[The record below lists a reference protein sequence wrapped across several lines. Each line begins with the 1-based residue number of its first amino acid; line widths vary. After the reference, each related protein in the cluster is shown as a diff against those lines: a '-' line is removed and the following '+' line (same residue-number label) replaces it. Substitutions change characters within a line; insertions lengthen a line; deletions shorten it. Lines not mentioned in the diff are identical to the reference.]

1 MGPAKATMEL
11 MLVSSSSFK
20 HSLFSTTPYSSS
32 LRSSRA
38 LVINRCHPPKP
49 RKSGKDVVIRGNVQY
64 QEKLEVLK
72 SMEGWGAGGGDPDEY
87 YVCLVGNMVTEEALP
102 MYQSMANRFDG
113 ANDETGASATSWA
126 QWNRG
131 WSAEENRHGDVL
143 TRYLYLS
150 GRLDM
155 RQVER
160 TIQHL
165 IGSGM
170 ERATFVSHGNTARH
184 AKERGDATLARIC
197 GLIAADERRH
207 ETAYTRIVAKLFEL
221 DPDNAVRAFAGMMRE
236 SVTMPGLL
244 MFDGPRPRP
253 LRALL
258 CGGAAARG
266 VHDRGLCGHRR
277 VLREEVAGGGV
288 GPGLTGEGR
297 RAQDYVCGLPQRI
310 RKMVERAQERSARES
325 RLLPF
330 SWIFNRE
337 VLVKSGKDVVI
348 RGSVQYQ
355 EKLEV
360 LKSMEGWVEDN
371 ILTLLK
377 PVESSWQPQ
386 DFLPDSSSSSAE
398 EFFDAVRELR
408 ERAAGIPDE
417 YYVCLVGNL
426 VSEEALPTN
435 QSMANR
441 FDGANDET
449 GASATS
455 WAQWNRGW
463 SAEENRHGDVL
474 TRYLYLSGRLDMRQ
488 VERTIQHLI
497 GSGMILHEAHDAY
510 RGFVYTSFQERAT
523 FVSHG
528 NTARHAKE
536 RGDITLARL
545 CGLIAA
551 DERRHETAY
560 TRIVE
565 KLFELDPDNAM
576 RAFAGMMRERATMPG
591 LLMFD
596 GRDRDLFRH
605 YSAVAQRLGVYTT
618 GDYAD
623 IVEYFV
629 KRWRWRMWGRG

>member
-1 MGPAKATMEL
+1 MVIRRRNLPRTLLLPVHCQGTLPCRRLTVRLTCPGVTRGTPRPVIRLRLLLSANRVAPRVQATMRL
-11 MLVSSSSFK
+11 
-20 HSLFSTTPYSSS
+20 
-32 LRSSRA
+32 SR
-38 LVINRCHPPKP
+38 
-49 RKSGKDVVIRGNVQY
+49 
-64 QEKLEVLK
+64 
-72 SMEGWGAGGGDPDEY
+72 
-87 YVCLVGNMVTEEALP
+87 
-102 MYQSMANRFDG
+102 
-113 ANDETGASATSWA
+113 
-126 QWNRG
+126 
-131 WSAEENRHGDVL
+131 
-143 TRYLYLS
+143 
-150 GRLDM
+150 
-155 RQVER
+155 
-160 TIQHL
+160 
-165 IGSGM
+165 
-170 ERATFVSHGNTARH
+170 
-184 AKERGDATLARIC
+184 
-197 GLIAADERRH
+197 
-207 ETAYTRIVAKLFEL
+207 
-221 DPDNAVRAFAGMMRE
+221 
-236 SVTMPGLL
+236 
-244 MFDGPRPRP
+244 
-253 LRALL
+253 
-258 CGGAAARG
+258 
-266 VHDRGLCGHRR
+266 
-277 VLREEVAGGGV
+277 LREAMTT
-288 GPGLTGEGR
+288 LRILKMRILKIHLR
-297 RAQDYVCGLPQRI
+297 R
-310 RKMVERAQERSARES
+310 
-325 RLLPF
+325 
-330 SWIFNRE
+330 
-337 VLVKSGKDVVI
+337 KSGKDVVI

-488 VERTIQHLI
+488 
-497 GSGMILHEAHDAY
+497 ILHEAHDAY

-596 GRDRDLFRH
+596 GCDRDLFRH

-629 KRWRWRMWGRG
+629 KRWRVEDVGPGLTGEGRRAQDYLCGLPQRIRKTVERAQERSARESRLLPFSWIFNREVLV

>member
-1 MGPAKATMEL
+1 MEL
-11 MLVSSSSFK
+11 TLVSSSSFK

-38 LVINRCHPPKP
+38 LVINCCHSSKP
-49 RKSGKDVVIRGNVQY
+49 R
-64 QEKLEVLK
+64 
-72 SMEGWGAGGGDPDEY
+72 
-87 YVCLVGNMVTEEALP
+87 
-102 MYQSMANRFDG
+102 
-113 ANDETGASATSWA
+113 
-126 QWNRG
+126 
-131 WSAEENRHGDVL
+131 
-143 TRYLYLS
+143 
-150 GRLDM
+150 
-155 RQVER
+155 
-160 TIQHL
+160 
-165 IGSGM
+165 
-170 ERATFVSHGNTARH
+170 
-184 AKERGDATLARIC
+184 
-197 GLIAADERRH
+197 
-207 ETAYTRIVAKLFEL
+207 
-221 DPDNAVRAFAGMMRE
+221 
-236 SVTMPGLL
+236 
-244 MFDGPRPRP
+244 
-253 LRALL
+253 
-258 CGGAAARG
+258 
-266 VHDRGLCGHRR
+266 
-277 VLREEVAGGGV
+277 
-288 GPGLTGEGR
+288 
-297 RAQDYVCGLPQRI
+297 
-310 RKMVERAQERSARES
+310 
-325 RLLPF
+325 
-330 SWIFNRE
+330 
-337 VLVKSGKDVVI
+337 KSGKDVVI

-596 GRDRDLFRH
+596 GCDRDLFRH

-629 KRWRWRMWGRG
+629 KRWRVEDVGPGLTGEGRRAQDYLCGLPQRIRKTVERAQERSARESRLLPFSWIFNREVLV